1 MPVVSQNRVQ
11 GHTTGM
17 MHTIAFLVV
26 LITLIHSASG
36 FGPALSSIQPRARNI
51 EMSLTK
57 ESVALY
63 TTKYASAMSNPESR
77 YAVDEKTLASNF
89 LKLAETVR
97 GDDNANEICTIWP
110 DILRVDPVKIS
121 TNMNTYVDCFGLEDA
136 IGMVKRNP
144 NLFAVATTGYGSAEA
159 SCAKGGGKDMMTMSY
174 VIAFTRPIGQPLL
187 ALLAVCLL
195 KAVVFGPGMPSF

>member
-1 MPVVSQNRVQ
+1 
-11 GHTTGM
+11 M

-36 FGPALSSIQPRARNI
+36 FGSALMSSIQPRAQPLARNL

-77 YAVDEKTLASNF
+77 YAVDEKTLTSNF
-89 LKLAETVR
+89 MKLAETVR
-97 GDDNANEICTIWP
+97 GDDNAKEICSTWP

-187 ALLAVCLL
+187 ALLALCLL
-195 KAVVFGPGMPSF
+195 KAAVFGPGMPSF